1 MLTNCEK
8 NAQTPSPKQILCVC
22 AFMNFSFPLITLFL
36 IKSVVNLTT
45 LS

>member
-22 AFMNFSFPLITLFL
+22 AFMNFSFCLSLY
-36 IKSVVNLTT
+36 SVD
-45 LS
+45 SF